1 MLNKLQDWLMNVAAK
16 WIWFAIMLPIRI
28 TLGLCFA
35 VDMITKFLS
44 IKLSIKDIIVL
55 EKVIRQYM
63 LEQEA
68 LAYKDTKDIDAY
80 TLHKKIKNIIA
91 LYDL

>member
-1 MLNKLQDWLMNVAAK
+1 
-16 WIWFAIMLPIRI
+16 
-28 TLGLCFA
+28 
-35 VDMITKFLS
+35 MITKFLN

-68 LAYKDTKDIDAY
+68 LAYKNTKDIDAY

>member
-1 MLNKLQDWLMNVAAK
+1 
-16 WIWFAIMLPIRI
+16 
-28 TLGLCFA
+28 
-35 VDMITKFLS
+35 MITKFHN
-44 IKLSIKDIIVL
+44 IKLSTEDILVL
-55 EKVIRQYM
+55 DKVIRQYM

>member
-1 MLNKLQDWLMNVAAK
+1 
-16 WIWFAIMLPIRI
+16 
-28 TLGLCFA
+28 
-35 VDMITKFLS
+35 MITKFLS

-63 LEQEA
+63 LKQEA

>member
-1 MLNKLQDWLMNVAAK
+1 
-16 WIWFAIMLPIRI
+16 
-28 TLGLCFA
+28 
-35 VDMITKFLS
+35 MITKFLS

-80 TLHKKIKNIIA
+80 TLHKKIKNIKA

>member
-1 MLNKLQDWLMNVAAK
+1 
-16 WIWFAIMLPIRI
+16 
-28 TLGLCFA
+28 
-35 VDMITKFLS
+35 MITKFLS

>member
-1 MLNKLQDWLMNVAAK
+1 
-16 WIWFAIMLPIRI
+16 
-28 TLGLCFA
+28 
-35 VDMITKFLS
+35 MITKFLS

-68 LAYKDTKDIDAY
+68 LAYKNTKDIDAY
-80 TLHKKIKNIIA
+80 TLHKK
-91 LYDL
+91 D

>member
-1 MLNKLQDWLMNVAAK
+1 
-16 WIWFAIMLPIRI
+16 
-28 TLGLCFA
+28 
-35 VDMITKFLS
+35 MITKFLN
-44 IKLSIKDIIVL
+44 IKLSTEDILVL

-68 LAYKDTKDIDAY
+68 LAYKNTKDIDAY

>member
-1 MLNKLQDWLMNVAAK
+1 
-16 WIWFAIMLPIRI
+16 
-28 TLGLCFA
+28 
-35 VDMITKFLS
+35 MITKFLS

-68 LAYKDTKDIDAY
+68 LAYKNTKDIDAY

>member
-1 MLNKLQDWLMNVAAK
+1 
-16 WIWFAIMLPIRI
+16 
-28 TLGLCFA
+28 
-35 VDMITKFLS
+35 MITKFLS

-91 LYDL
+91 LYYL

>member
-1 MLNKLQDWLMNVAAK
+1 
-16 WIWFAIMLPIRI
+16 
-28 TLGLCFA
+28 
-35 VDMITKFLS
+35 MITKFHN
-44 IKLSIKDIIVL
+44 IKLSTEDILVL
-55 EKVIRQYM
+55 DKVIRQYM

-68 LAYKDTKDIDAY
+68 LAYKNTKSIDAY

>member
-1 MLNKLQDWLMNVAAK
+1 
-16 WIWFAIMLPIRI
+16 
-28 TLGLCFA
+28 
-35 VDMITKFLS
+35 MITKFLS
-44 IKLSIKDIIVL
+44 IKLSTKDIIVL